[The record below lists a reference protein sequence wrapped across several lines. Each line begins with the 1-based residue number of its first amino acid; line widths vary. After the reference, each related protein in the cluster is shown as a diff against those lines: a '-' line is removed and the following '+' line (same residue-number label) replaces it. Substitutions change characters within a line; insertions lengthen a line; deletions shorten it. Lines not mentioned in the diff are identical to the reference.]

1 MNGMTSKAVR
11 AVSVMLLLF
20 LIVALL
26 TSCTP
31 SSVKTHN
38 TDRFMLVEKFRD
50 SAVYVDLQT
59 GVEWIQRG
67 EAFAPAIDSYGRPL
81 LWPAFDAREDR
92 P

>member
-1 MNGMTSKAVR
+1 MKDGIKA
-11 AVSVMLLLF
+11 AVTVLLVL

-31 SSVKTHN
+31 SSVKTHD
-38 TDRFMLVEKFRD
+38 TERFMRVETFRD
-50 SAVYVDLQT
+50 CAVYVDLQT